1 MFVVLRF
8 LLLSFE
14 FSVWTSTVVWH
25 VSTASPTATVRAVS
39 VYVCVC
45 VSNACHV
52 TKLYN
57 FQTGRTSPIVTF
69 PVNLAPAQPGP
80 DPNPGTDRGMDL
92 AVPHIF
98 DTWPGKSQEKCATNN
113 FSHLSLSLFTAALQN
128 AITFPSGEGGGRW
141 GAGRKVT

>member
-1 MFVVLRF
+1 MSFCVF
-8 LLLSFE
+8 FCFPLSFL
-14 FSVWTSTVVWH
+14 FGLRLSSGTSQLPLPLRVCV
-25 VSTASPTATVRAVS
+25 PPLC
-39 VYVCVC
+39 VCVC

-69 PVNLAPAQPGP
+69 PVNLAPAQPGL

>member
-25 VSTASPTATVRAVS
+25 VSTASPTASVRAS
-39 VYVCVC
+39 SLSVCVC

-80 DPNPGTDRGMDL
+80 DPNPSTDRGMDL

-113 FSHLSLSLFTAALQN
+113 FSYLSLSLFTAALQN
-128 AITFPSGEGGGRW
+128 AITFPSGEWGRR
-141 GAGRKVT
+141 GELPVK